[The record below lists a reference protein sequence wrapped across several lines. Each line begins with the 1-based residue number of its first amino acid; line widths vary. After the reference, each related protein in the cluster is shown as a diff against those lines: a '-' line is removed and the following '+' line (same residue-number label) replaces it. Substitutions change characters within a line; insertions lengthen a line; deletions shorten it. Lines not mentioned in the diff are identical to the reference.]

1 LEIIFLINFIKFVFN
16 AVFMIIAI
24 SGKAG
29 SGKSTVAK
37 ELAKRLKLRHYSIGD
52 LMRRMARQ
60 KSISLLELS
69 RLAEKDKKIDKELDQ
84 MQINLGKK
92 EKHFVI
98 DGRLTAFFI
107 PKADAKIFLDCDDG
121 VRAKRIIKDERKDEK
136 GRNLKEVI
144 KQIRQREQSERKR
157 YKKYYNV
164 DYYHKELYDLVIDTT
179 FKAVEEVVDDVM
191 EFIELMNNPELQVS
205 IKKSKEDIKA
215 GRIHKLREVLKK

>member
-1 LEIIFLINFIKFVFN
+1 
-16 AVFMIIAI
+16 MIIAI

-144 KQIRQREQSERKR
+144 
-157 YKKYYNV
+157 N
-164 DYYHKELYDLVIDTT
+164 HKELYDLVIDTT